1 MVNSNEINLI
11 LLTKPE
17 LVFFGLLS
25 ASINKKVIESK
36 DSKCYAYS
44 DGKTIYYVC
53 PEDTKL
59 DVYVGLTIHCLLH
72 IISLHYSRIGDRNK
86 EIWTLACDH
95 VVNRAI
101 YELGSKYCRLPK
113 NHVFFSQIHQKYPDI
128 TAEALYDLLTN
139 KDCNCNCTKCTS
151 GNGSPTIRSNM
162 TNEPV
167 ADDLGEVDKNHKLD
181 IKDAQNFRQIAQ
193 SLALNEENLK
203 SMGRGFKSRL
213 KKILEVKIP
222 WDEILANALR
232 NTSSNIAYKT
242 WAKKNLIFPKLKVP
256 GNIYDLDKVNTL
268 IVSIDLSGSISE
280 QQAEKFAKAV
290 ATSAKYYKK
299 VIVILHNEVVTD
311 ILKCERPTETTL
323 HNFIT
328 ENYETGGTSHK
339 DVFEKIEEII
349 DSGKYMV
356 STILFLTDMESDIF
370 TIYKDF
376 RWIFSYETIWIL
388 PPVDALMPDFLSYM
402 AALKEN
408 FTNEDFFKDC
418 RTKVIQM
425 DN

>member
-1 MVNSNEINLI
+1 MVNSADINLI

-36 DSKCYAYS
+36 DGKCYAYS
-44 DGKTIYYVC
+44 DGKTIWYVC

-72 IISLHYSRIGDRNK
+72 IISLHYSRIGNRNK

-101 YELGSKYCRLPK
+101 SELNSKYCKLPK
-113 NHVFFSQIHQKYPDI
+113 NSVFFYQIHQKYPDI

-139 KDCNCNCTKCTS
+139 KENCCSCSKCTS
-151 GNGSPTIRSNM
+151 GNGSPAIRSNM
-162 TNEPV
+162 TTELV
-167 ADDLGEVDKNHKLD
+167 ADDLGEVDQNHKLD

-193 SLALNEENLK
+193 SLALNDENLK

-232 NTSSNIAYKT
+232 NTTSDVAYKT
-242 WAKKNLIFPKLKVP
+242 WAKKNLIFPKLKIP
-256 GNIYDLDKVNTL
+256 GNIYDLDKVSAL
-268 IVSIDLSGSISE
+268 IVSVDLSGSISE

-299 VIVILHNEVVTD
+299 VIIILHHESIIN
-311 ILKCERPTETTL
+311 ILECQRPTETKL
-323 HNFIT
+323 HDFIT
-328 ENYETGGTSHK
+328 ENYEVGGTSHK
-339 DVFEKIEEII
+339 EVFEKIEEII
-349 DSGKYMV
+349 NSGRYMI

-370 TIYKDF
+370 EIYKDF
-376 RWIFSYETIWIL
+376 KWIFGYETIWLL
-388 PPVDALMPDFLSYM
+388 PPVEVGYLDMSGFVSAFNDAS
-402 AALKEN
+402 KE
-408 FTNEDFFKDC
+408 FFSEC